1 MNVEMSP
8 QESVTESEKHERDL
22 FLYPLLGIFALT
34 LFSGLFLAVYY
45 IPTFTQAFSSV
56 ERLNE
61 EIPFGWFL
69 RRIHGAGATFFLML
83 MIARLLATLY
93 TGEYKSN
100 PRSSW
105 IIGILLLFMGVIAN
119 LTGFVLPLS
128 QSAFWGTVNVLSDL
142 ASIPWIGNFAVHLL
156 RGGKELGGTALIRFY
171 SAHIGIGILMAFLL
185 FRAYK
190 RVALERTMRKN
201 PFFSA
206 AVLGLALAVTAFLP
220 DWVSDPLKEVANP
233 MANPE
238 HIAPPWYFLFFEEAL
253 KFFTGAYPFWGG
265 GALILSLALL
275 FLLSFFDRSPERK
288 LLSRPMILG
297 FGSASI
303 VLFIYFS
310 LLGAANAFY
319 GERVILPAGPLSPK
333 AVRGAQVFAQKNCAY
348 CHQVFGRG
356 GRREG
361 PDMSAVN
368 QHHRSPDWIRRYILN
383 ARLYRPGTTMPRY
396 EIPLEDL
403 EALSAYLLALDS
415 KRGGLRVVD
424 GKELLDFGLYLYTA
438 PSGVQPFDSPAKGAG
453 AGSGLTLSSVER
465 GQGEESR

>member
-1 MNVEMSP
+1 MNGTISP
-8 QESVTESEKHERDL
+8 EESVTESERHERNLL
-22 FLYPLLGIFALT
+22 FYPLLGIFSLT
-34 LFSGLFLAVYY
+34 LLSGLFLAVYY

-69 RRIHGAGATFFLML
+69 RRIHGTGATLFLML
-83 MIARLLATLY
+83 MIASLLVTLY

-105 IIGILLLFMGVIAN
+105 IIGVLLLFMGVMAN

-128 QSAFWGTVNVLSDL
+128 QSAFWGTVNVLSDF
-142 ASIPWIGNFAVHLL
+142 ASIPWVGNFVARLL

-171 SAHIGIGILMAFLL
+171 SVHIGIAVLMGFLF
-185 FRAYK
+185 FRAYEK
-190 RVALERTMRKN
+190 RVVEKTTRWGLL
-201 PFFSA
+201 FFVF
-206 AVLGLALAVTAFLP
+206 VLGFTLTVTTFLP

-238 HIAPPWYFLFFEEAL
+238 HVIPPWYFLFFEEAL
-253 KFFTGAYPFWGG
+253 KFFTGAYPFWSAI
-265 GALILSLALL
+265 ALILCLSLL
-275 FLLSFFDRSPERK
+275 FLLPFVDRNSERK
-288 LLSRPMILG
+288 LLLRPMILSL
-297 FGSASI
+297 GSASI
-303 VLFIYFS
+303 VILIYFS

-319 GERVILPAGPLSPK
+319 GERVILPAGPLS
-333 AVRGAQVFAQKNCAY
+333 ANVIRGAQVFAQKNCAY
-348 CHQVFGRG
+348 CHQVFGRE

-361 PDMSAVN
+361 PDMTVVN
-368 QHHRSPDWIRRYILN
+368 QRQRSPDWIRRYILN
-383 ARLYRPGTTMPRY
+383 ARLSQPGTTMPRY

-415 KRGGLRVVD
+415 KRGGLRAVD
-424 GKELLDFGLYLYTA
+424 RKELLDFGLYLYT
-438 PSGVQPFDSPAKGAG
+438 PSGSPPFDFPAKGAES
-453 AGSGLTLSSVER
+453 GSGLTLSGAKG